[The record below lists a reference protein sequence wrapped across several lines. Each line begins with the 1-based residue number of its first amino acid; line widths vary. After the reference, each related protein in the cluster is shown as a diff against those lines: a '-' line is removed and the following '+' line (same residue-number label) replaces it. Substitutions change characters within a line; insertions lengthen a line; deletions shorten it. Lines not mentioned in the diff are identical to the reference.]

1 MTSLHCPLGF
11 SPHKWTEVKFQLRK
25 PNTEESFGR
34 NDKSIVTDPI
44 LLVLSQSNN
53 EKFFFK

>member
-53 EKFFFK
+53 EKTF